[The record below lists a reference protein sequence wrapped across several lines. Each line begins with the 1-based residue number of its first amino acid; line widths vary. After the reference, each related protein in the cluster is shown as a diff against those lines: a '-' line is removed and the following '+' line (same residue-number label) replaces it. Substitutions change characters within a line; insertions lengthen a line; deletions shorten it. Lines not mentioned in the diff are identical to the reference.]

1 MLFGKFSGQGL
12 VHSNILWVM
21 QETFTECADLS
32 LIWKQRSHWR
42 HMSNNELQVLCL
54 KFKLYKIMLFKQPW
68 LVKLSESLLDSVYG
82 TSTKFDTLPVDYDV
96 WRRWM
101 NATLHCSCCA
111 VQAHKT
117 LSWPQKLFAL
127 NVCNTIFQVFEQN
140 KRSVH
145 NLLSRRRKLK
155 SVWQQGIKN
164 PRLIDLAYGQHL
176 HTHTHICP
184 GTLPAPPPA
193 GQGSALITTMPWLHV
208 CLQHIFRFL
217 DQANC
222 LTMRPKWSAWQIF
235 LSTAGQRAES
245 REQRRRQRQ
254 RQRWRRC
261 LWKLLPSKIA
271 T

>member
-1 MLFGKFSGQGL
+1 M
-12 VHSNILWVM
+12 
-21 QETFTECADLS
+21 
-32 LIWKQRSHWR
+32 
-42 HMSNNELQVLCL
+42 
-54 KFKLYKIMLFKQPW
+54 
-68 LVKLSESLLDSVYG
+68 
-82 TSTKFDTLPVDYDV
+82 YDV
-96 WRRWM
+96 DEWM
-101 NATLHCSCCA
+101 LRCVA
-111 VQAHKT
+111 VVV
-117 LSWPQKLFAL
+117 LSRHTKLCPGPQKLFAL
-127 NVCNTIFQVFEQN
+127 NVCNTIFQVFGQN

-164 PRLIDLAYGQHL
+164 PRLIDLAYGQHS

-184 GTLPAPPPA
+184 GTRPAPPAA

-254 RQRWRRC
+254 RWRRC